1 MFVIGTYYR
10 HSVFLFLFFF
20 FAVPFYVQLSK
31 IYDSYQLRD
40 LT

>member
-10 HSVFLFLFFF
+10 HSVFFFFFF